1 MNTAT
6 QSIAV
11 GIFAG
16 IASAMLV
23 LSALAFPLLNFL
35 FMFLSLVPVLVAGIG
50 WSNRAGIIALLIGA
64 IILGIATSPF
74 VAALFAGALFAP
86 AAWIAHLTNLAR
98 PADEIGGPQG
108 DLAWYPL
115 SRLFLYICG
124 ISAALS
130 SLQILAVGDSQEMRD
145 TYLMLL
151 EEFIAQTPEAET
163 NPLSSMEAA
172 IDQFLAI
179 MPFLLGAFLVLL
191 LFFGW
196 YVSARLADKFGRSKR
211 PRDDLPAQLRMP
223 PIAIPILGAGLIVY
237 FVGGGLS
244 AAGLAITGAFTA
256 GFTLSG
262 LAMLHFATRGKP
274 WRLPLLWFAYVVVF
288 IASMMPLVA
297 FFIAG
302 LFGTT
307 RTTAPTSPN
316 KNDTTT

>member
-6 QSIAV
+6 QSIV
-11 GIFAG
+11 IGILAG
-16 IASAMLV
+16 ITSAMLV
-23 LSALAFPLLNFL
+23 LSAFSLPLLNFL
-35 FMFLSLVPVLVAGIG
+35 FLFLSLIPVLVAGIG
-50 WSNRAGIIALLIGA
+50 WSNRAGIAAVVTGA
-64 IILGIATSPF
+64 IVLGIAAAPF
-74 VAALFAGALFAP
+74 VAMVFAGALFAP

-98 PADEIGGPQG
+98 PADEIGGPEG
-108 DLAWYPL
+108 ELAWYPL
-115 SRLFLYICG
+115 SRIFLYICG

-130 SLQILAVGDSQEMRD
+130 SVQVLAMGETQEIRD

-151 EEFIAQTPEAET
+151 QDFLAQTPEAET
-163 NPLSSMEAA
+163 ISLSSMEAA
-172 IDQFLAI
+172 IDQFLAV
-179 MPFLLGAFLVLL
+179 MPFLLGAFFVLL

-196 YVSARLADKFGRSKR
+196 YVSARLTDKFRRAKR
-211 PRDDLPAQLRMP
+211 PRDDLPARLRMQ

-244 AAGLAITGAFTA
+244 AAGLAITGAFSA

-274 WRLPLLWFAYVVVF
+274 WRLLILWFAYVVVF

-302 LFGTT
+302 LFGTA
-307 RTTAPTSPN
+307 RATAPTSPN